1 MNKSVSIFIVFIII
15 SSSVLPFLY
24 YENKFNSL
32 IYNIENS
39 QNNYSNTFDLSNFT
53 NTLNSLKIDINILNS
68 EKQQIEKLLSESNV
82 KITEI
87 ENENQELNSQYNL
100 LLSSYSEIQSDYL
113 YLKSDYDS
121 IKNDY
126 VNLKNKLESNNV
138 ESNNLTSTEKLYETS
153 SVDLSNIYDSAMNS
167 VVTIFVYDGSEFQG
181 NGSGFVYDLE
191 GHILTNHHVIGSG
204 YSEYVLIFSNEIVRN
219 ATFVGSDALS
229 DIGVL
234 KVDLPDSVKPLT
246 LSDSSKLLVGESVYA
261 FGSPFAFPGTFTSG
275 IISQVNQTAGY
286 GHIFYI
292 QTDVALNPGNSGGPL
307 INSNGH
313 VIGMNTWGMVS
324 GNDKSNV
331 GINFAIPSNV
341 LKLVVPDLIENGV
354 YYWPFVGF
362 NGFFVNELETESFSE
377 SEFYK
382 DSGWNVTVVVPD
394 TAAEKYGLQI
404 NDIILAIDDYDI
416 NRSHDLTYILN
427 LYHSPGDTITFEI
440 LRNGDV
446 IYLDFILGTR

>member
-1 MNKSVSIFIVFIII
+1 MNKSVSIVIIFIII

-32 IYNIENS
+32 IYNLENS
-39 QNNYSNTFDLSNFT
+39 QNNYSNTSDLSNFT
-53 NTLNSLKIDINILNS
+53 NTLNSLKIDLNILNS
-68 EKQQIEKLLSESNV
+68 EKQQIEKLLSESNAQ
-82 KITEI
+82 ITEI

-100 LLSSYSEIQSDYL
+100 LLSSYSEIQSNYL
-113 YLKSDYDS
+113 SLKSDYDS
-121 IKNDY
+121 IKNNY
-126 VNLKNKLESNNV
+126 VDLKNKLESNNI
-138 ESNNLTSTEKLYETS
+138 NSTEKLYDNS
-153 SVDLSNIYDSAMNS
+153 SVDLSNIYDNAMNS
-167 VVTIFVYDGSEFQG
+167 VVTIFVYDGSDFQG
-181 NGSGFVYDLE
+181 NASGFVYDLE
-191 GHILTNHHVIGSG
+191 GHILTNYHVIGSG
-204 YSEYVLIFSNEIVRN
+204 SSKYVLVFANEILRN
-219 ATFVGSDALS
+219 ATFVGSDVLS

-234 KVDLPDSVKPLT
+234 KVDLPDSVKPLN
-246 LSDSSKLLVGESVYA
+246 LADSSKLLVGEPVYA

-292 QTDVALNPGNSGGPL
+292 QTDAAVNPGNSGGPL
-307 INSNGH
+307 INSHGD
-313 VIGMNTWGMVS
+313 VIGMNTWGMIS
-324 GNDKSNV
+324 GNDDSNV
-331 GINFAIPSNV
+331 GVNFAIPSNV
-341 LKLVVPDLIENGV
+341 LKIVVPNLIENGV

-362 NGFFVNELETESFSE
+362 NGFFVSELEKESFLE

-382 DSGWNVTVVVPD
+382 DTGWTVTVVVPD